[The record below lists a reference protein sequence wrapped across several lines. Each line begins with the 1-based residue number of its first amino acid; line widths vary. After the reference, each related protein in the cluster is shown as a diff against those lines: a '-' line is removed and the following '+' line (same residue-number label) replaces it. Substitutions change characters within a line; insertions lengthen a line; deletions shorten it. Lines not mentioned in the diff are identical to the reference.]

1 MTDLSRMTVSGIL
14 MEDSDVICDC
24 ASATAEPESPVA
36 AGGRQLVVSGSG
48 LAYTVTAKREA
59 GGSRGGD
66 GVEGVAAAG
75 GPLTA
80 AESILKR
87 SKLTHNDGDDNEGDE
102 VMLED

>member
-1 MTDLSRMTVSGIL
+1 MTDLSRMTVSGVL
-14 MEDSDVICDC
+14 TEDSDVICDC
-24 ASATAEPESPVA
+24 ASATAKPESPVA

-59 GGSRGGD
+59 GGSGGGG
-66 GVEGVAAAG
+66 GVEGVTAAG

-87 SKLTHNDGDDNEGDE
+87 SKLMHNDGDDHEGDE
-102 VMLED
+102 DMLED